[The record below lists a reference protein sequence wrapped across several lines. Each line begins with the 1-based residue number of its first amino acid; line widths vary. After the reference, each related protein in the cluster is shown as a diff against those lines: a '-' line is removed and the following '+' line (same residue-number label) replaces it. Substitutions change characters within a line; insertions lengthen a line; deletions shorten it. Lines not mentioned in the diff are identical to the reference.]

1 MKYNPKQVTT
11 TIRRHTKLECEH
23 NTRKER
29 ETYLLCVRNL
39 DMEMTTDT
47 LETDTVNEMFVSVT
61 VDPSFTTKQEIS
73 SA

>member
-1 MKYNPKQVTT
+1 
-11 TIRRHTKLECEH
+11 
-23 NTRKER
+23 
-29 ETYLLCVRNL
+29 
-39 DMEMTTDT
+39 MEMTTDT